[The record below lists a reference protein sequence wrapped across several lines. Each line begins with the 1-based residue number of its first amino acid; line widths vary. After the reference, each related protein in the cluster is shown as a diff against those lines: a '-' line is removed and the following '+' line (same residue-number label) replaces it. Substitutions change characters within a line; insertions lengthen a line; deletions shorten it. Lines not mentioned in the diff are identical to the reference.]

1 MRVSLRDVGKA
12 AGVSGA
18 TVSRVLN
25 GVEARIPAETQ
36 ARVRRIAQEMGYVP
50 DRAARALATG
60 RTGTVGLWLP
70 NLRAPVYA
78 ATADA
83 LRREARADG
92 YDLLIVGDDGRDG
105 GRMARLPVDG
115 VLAVDA
121 GGVLGQTGGQ
131 PWVFLGDGGTDGNDW
146 VRVDFR
152 EAAAEATRHLG
163 ANGARRIA
171 FVTTRAAHVTGEGRQ
186 EGYRDALAELAL
198 GPEYLLVGEGDD
210 PRIAAWGAVDTWL
223 ARHGPPDALLCL
235 SDDLALGAYRALRE
249 RGLRVPQDVA
259 LVGGDGLDDPFS
271 PEPPLTTLAQ
281 PLPELCA
288 LAWSF
293 LARRLADPS
302 RAPQQV
308 TLPARLLV
316 RGVGRLGVSSG
327 GI

>member
-1 MRVSLRDVGKA
+1 MRVSLRDVGKQ

-36 ARVRRIAQEMGYVP
+36 ARVRRIAEEMGYVP

-60 RTGTVGLWLP
+60 RTGTVALWLP
-70 NLRAPVYA
+70 NLRSPVYA

-83 LRREARADG
+83 LRREAREHG
-92 YDLLIVGDDGRDG
+92 YDLLIVGDDGPEEG
-105 GRMARLPVDG
+105 AKLARLPVDG

-121 GGVLGQTGGQ
+121 VDGGAGGK
-131 PWVFLGDGGTDGNDW
+131 PWVSLGDLGGKLGDDGGTGEADW

-152 EAAAEATRHLG
+152 PAAEEATRRL
-163 ANGARRIA
+163 AASGARRIA
-171 FVTTRAAHVTGEGRQ
+171 FVTTRAAHVAEEGRQ
-186 EGYRDALAELAL
+186 EGYRDALAELGL
-198 GPEYLLVGEGDD
+198 GPEYLLVGDGDD
-210 PRIAAWGAVDTWL
+210 PRVAAWGAVGNWL
-223 ARHGPPDALLCL
+223 AGHGRPDALLCL
-235 SDDLALGAYRALRE
+235 SDDLALGACRALRE

-259 LVGGDGLDDPFS
+259 LAGGDGLDDPFA
-271 PEPPLTTLAQ
+271 PDPLPMTLAR

-302 RAPQQV
+302 RAPQQA
-308 TLPARLLV
+308 TLPARL
-316 RGVGRLGVSSG
+316 VGRG
-327 GI
+327 